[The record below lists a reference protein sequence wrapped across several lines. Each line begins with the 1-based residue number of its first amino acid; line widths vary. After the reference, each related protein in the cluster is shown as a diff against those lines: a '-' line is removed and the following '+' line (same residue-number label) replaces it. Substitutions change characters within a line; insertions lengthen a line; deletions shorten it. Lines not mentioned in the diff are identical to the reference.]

1 MYNLPKKIFALLF
14 SLVFLFPSSVN
25 AQVVIN
31 EVLPDPLGD
40 ENQEEW
46 VELYNNGSLEVDV
59 AGYILRDASNHEIIL
74 DNSYIDGGITIV
86 PSQGWIVIKRNGA
99 SFSLN
104 NSGDEIITLIS
115 SPSAELVDT
124 FSYNGSQSDKS
135 WGRIPDGAQIEG
147 DTLDKTPRRANQS
160 RTPEPTQETTSTPTS
175 TPTPTPT
182 KTPTPTPKPTPTKTP
197 TPKPN
202 PSSSPDV
209 LGDTSTDSSD
219 LSVNDIRLGMITPTP
234 TPLIESGKVGNIPP
248 YSFFIAGGGVIFL
261 GLAVYSFFTN
271 RKTGYNNSDGQ

>member
-1 MYNLPKKIFALLF
+1 M
-14 SLVFLFPSSVN
+14 FLFPSSVN

-31 EVLPDPLGD
+31 EFSSGSTSDWIELFNISTQSANLSTYKLMDSGTNDKTLSGD
-40 ENQEEW
+40 IP
-46 VELYNNGSLEVDV
+46 S
-59 AGYILRDASNHEIIL
+59 
-74 DNSYIDGGITIV
+74 GGFV
-86 PSQGWIVIKRNGA
+86 
-99 SFSLN
+99 SFSFSNWLN
-104 NSGDEIITLIS
+104 NDGDSVRLFNGDS
-115 SPSAELVDT
+115 LVDSV
-124 FSYNGSQSDKS
+124 SYGDSEQICSAGSSES
-135 WGRIPDGAQIEG
+135 IGRYPDGSDIVKLFSLPTM
-147 DTLDKTPRRANQS
+147 DFSNNNVILTSCPTPTQ
-160 RTPEPTQETTSTPTS
+160 EPTQESTFAPTS

-197 TPKPN
+197 TPKPS

-234 TPLIESGKVGNIPP
+234 TPLIESEKIGKIPP

-271 RKTGYNNSDGQ
+271 RKKSYNNSDGQEDTKSNPES